1 MRSIRIRRLIW
12 SENNHMQ
19 MIVVHS
25 AAIETSGKQGIYV
38 VCFGIPTKET
48 IKDNGISNK
57 YQHFVLFSFHSFLRV
72 WAVTMIH
79 FAMSVNTLRSP
90 EAVTCRCS
98 SIFFLNLIFLQ
109 LFTRKHLCWSLF
121 FNEVASL
128 KAYSFFKKRL
138 QDRCFPVNIA
148 KLLGTVSLI
157 EHLL

>member
-1 MRSIRIRRLIW
+1 
-12 SENNHMQ
+12 MQ

-38 VCFGIPTKET
+38 VCFEIPTKET

-98 SIFFLNLIFLQ
+98 SIFFFKFNFFAIIHKKTPMLE
-109 LFTRKHLCWSLF
+109 SLF
-121 FNEVASL
+121 
-128 KAYSFFKKRL
+128 
-138 QDRCFPVNIA
+138 
-148 KLLGTVSLI
+148 
-157 EHLL
+157 